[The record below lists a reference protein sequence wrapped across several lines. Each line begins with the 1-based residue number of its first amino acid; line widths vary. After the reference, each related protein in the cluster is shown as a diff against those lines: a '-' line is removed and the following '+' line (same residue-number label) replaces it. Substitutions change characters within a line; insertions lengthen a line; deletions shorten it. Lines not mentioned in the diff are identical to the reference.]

1 MSKSK
6 NKLYGIF
13 FMILASSSFATMNLF
28 AKLTTGVNPYQK
40 TFISNLVATI
50 IVSIILIKRKES
62 FIGKKENRK
71 FLLTRGIMGTIALL
85 TNYISL
91 QYLIL
96 PNATILSKLA
106 PFFTIIFSFILLK
119 EKISKFQIGVL
130 VVAFTGS
137 LFVVKPTLNASVI
150 PSLIAILSAAVSGI
164 AYTMIRRIGDGESF
178 WTVILSFTGIA
189 TITTSF
195 SIFFDNSNLFGINLL
210 FLILSGVSFTL
221 GQVFLTLAYRNAP
234 ASEIS
239 VYDFFGLVL
248 AAFYGFILLNEIPD
262 TTSWIGYFIIV
273 VISIVNISYSKR
285 LIQKQSIKN

>member
-1 MSKSK
+1 MSNSK
-6 NKLYGIF
+6 NKLRGIF

-40 TFISNLVATI
+40 TFISNLVATV
-50 IVSIILIKRKES
+50 IVSIIIIKRKES
-62 FIGKKENRK
+62 FIGKRENRK
-71 FLLTRGIMGTIALL
+71 FLLTRGIMGTIAII
-85 TNYISL
+85 TNYASL

-119 EKISKFQIGVL
+119 ERITKFQIGVL
-130 VVAFTGS
+130 ITAFAGS
-137 LFVVKPTLNASVI
+137 LFVVKPSFNASVI
-150 PSLIAILSAAVSGI
+150 PSLVAVLSACVSGV
-164 AYTMIRRIGDGESF
+164 AYTMIRRIGNNESF

-189 TITTSF
+189 TIVTSF
-195 SIFFDNSNLFGINLL
+195 SVFFDNSNLYGLNLL
-210 FLILSGVSFTL
+210 FLVLSGVSFTL

-248 AAFYGFILLNEIPD
+248 AAVYGFIFLSEMPD
-262 TTSWIGYFIIV
+262 ASSWVGYFIIV
-273 VISIVNISYSKR
+273 AVSITNISYSKR
-285 LIQKQSIKN
+285 LNQKQS

>member
-106 PFFTIIFSFILLK
+106 PFFTIIFSFILLR

-130 VVAFTGS
+130 IAAFAGS

-150 PSLIAILSAAVSGI
+150 PSLIAVLSAAVSGV
-164 AYTMIRRIGDGESF
+164 AYTMIRKIGDSESF

-189 TITTSF
+189 TIVTSF

-210 FLILSGVSFTL
+210 FLVLAGVSFTL

-248 AAFYGFILLNEIPD
+248 AAVYGFIFLKEMPD
-262 TTSWIGYFIIV
+262 ATSWIGYFIIV
-273 VISIVNISYSKR
+273 VVSMVNISYSKR
-285 LIQKQSIKN
+285 LAQKQTVQN

>member
-1 MSKSK
+1 MSNSK
-6 NKLYGIF
+6 NKLRGIF

-40 TFISNLVATI
+40 TFISNLVATV
-50 IVSIILIKRKES
+50 IVSIIIIKRKES
-62 FIGKKENRK
+62 FIGKRENRK
-71 FLLTRGIMGTIALL
+71 FLLTRGIMGTIAII
-85 TNYISL
+85 TNYASL

-119 EKISKFQIGVL
+119 ERITKFQIGVL
-130 VVAFTGS
+130 ITAFAGS
-137 LFVVKPTLNASVI
+137 LFVVKPSFNASVI
-150 PSLIAILSAAVSGI
+150 PSLVAVLSACVSGV
-164 AYTMIRRIGDGESF
+164 AYTMIRRIGNNESF

-189 TITTSF
+189 TIVTSF
-195 SIFFDNSNLFGINLL
+195 SVFFDNSNLYRLNLL
-210 FLILSGVSFTL
+210 FLVLSGVSFTL

-248 AAFYGFILLNEIPD
+248 AAVYGFIFLSEMPD
-262 TTSWIGYFIIV
+262 ASSWVGYFIIV
-273 VISIVNISYSKR
+273 AVSITNISYSKR
-285 LIQKQSIKN
+285 LNQKQS

>member
-1 MSKSK
+1 MSNSK
-6 NKLYGIF
+6 NKLRGIF

-40 TFISNLVATI
+40 TFISNLVATV
-50 IVSIILIKRKES
+50 IVSIIIIKRKES
-62 FIGKKENRK
+62 FIGKRENRK
-71 FLLTRGIMGTIALL
+71 FLLTRGIMGTIAII
-85 TNYISL
+85 TNYASL

-119 EKISKFQIGVL
+119 ERITKFQIGVL
-130 VVAFTGS
+130 ITAFAGS
-137 LFVVKPTLNASVI
+137 LFVVKPSFNASVI
-150 PSLIAILSAAVSGI
+150 PSLVAVLSACVSGV
-164 AYTMIRRIGDGESF
+164 AYTMIRRIGNNESF

-189 TITTSF
+189 TIVTSF
-195 SIFFDNSNLFGINLL
+195 SVFFDNSNLYGLNLL
-210 FLILSGVSFTL
+210 FLVLSGVSFTL

-248 AAFYGFILLNEIPD
+248 AAVYGFIFLSEMPD
-262 TTSWIGYFIIV
+262 ASSWVGYFIIV
-273 VISIVNISYSKR
+273 AVSIINISYSKR
-285 LIQKQSIKN
+285 LNQKQS